1 LLRCVSATH
10 RSRSQNVPGPTLTV
24 KGVGTTGLIFAAI
37 AIAWLAYLVP
47 HFVRRRDDEPISA
60 VDPPDRFSESMRIIR
75 NGTAP
80 LVDQDL
86 AQIPRYE
93 VSTPQTRRAAIK
105 DLRRQERVAA
115 SRRRRVLVVLLAG
128 FSGVVAACAIGLTPW
143 WSLAIPGGLFLVF
156 VVVARISVVLIRRS
170 LDMRYRQILHGS
182 NESTIF
188 LSREDLAKAEAG
200 KGSAATGKTKSKPA
214 DDAGSLWDPVPITV
228 PTYVSKPLAPR
239 TVRTIDLSGPGVT
252 ASTRPQVPVT
262 ADAPETAAEETPE
275 ATGEDAAKAA
285 SA

>member
-1 LLRCVSATH
+1 M
-10 RSRSQNVPGPTLTV
+10 
-24 KGVGTTGLIFAAI
+24 GTTGLIFAAI

-47 HFVRRRDDEPISA
+47 HFVRRREDEPVTA
-60 VDPPDRFSESMRIIR
+60 VDPPDRFSDSMRIIR

-105 DLRRQERVAA
+105 DLCRQERVAA
-115 SRRRRVLVVLLAG
+115 SRRRRVLMVLLAG
-128 FSGVVAACAIGLTPW
+128 LSAVVGTCTAGLTPW
-143 WSLAIPGGLFLVF
+143 WSLVIPGGLLLLF
-156 VVVARISVVLIRRS
+156 VVIARISVRVIRRN
-170 LDMRYRQILHGS
+170 LDTRYRQIRHGS

-188 LSREDLAKAEAG
+188 LSREDLAKAELG
-200 KGSAATGKTKSKPA
+200 KGPAASRKVKTESA

-252 ASTRPQVPVT
+252 TSTRAQVPVT
-262 ADAPETAAEETPE
+262 ADAPEAPVAA
-275 ATGEDAAKAA
+275 DAPAADDSKAHKAA

>member
-1 LLRCVSATH
+1 M
-10 RSRSQNVPGPTLTV
+10 
-24 KGVGTTGLIFAAI
+24 GTTGLIFAAI

-47 HFVRRRDDEPISA
+47 HFVRRRDDEPVTA
-60 VDPPDRFSESMRIIR
+60 VDPPDRFSDSMRIIR

-105 DLRRQERVAA
+105 DLHRQERVAA

-128 FSGVVAACAIGLTPW
+128 LSAVLGTCTAGLTPW
-143 WSLAIPGGLFLVF
+143 WSLAIPGGLLALF
-156 VVVARISVVLIRRS
+156 VVIARISVRVIRRN
-170 LDMRYRQILHGS
+170 LDARYRQIRHGS

-188 LSREDLAKAEAG
+188 LSREDLARAEVG

-214 DDAGSLWDPVPITV
+214 DDAGSLLDPVPITV

-239 TVRTIDLSGPGVT
+239 TVRTIDLSGPGAT
-252 ASTRPQVPVT
+252 ASSRPEVPVT
-262 ADAPETAAEETPE
+262 ADAPDTAAEEVAE
-275 ATGEDAAKAA
+275 AEADSGAQKVA

>member
-1 LLRCVSATH
+1 
-10 RSRSQNVPGPTLTV
+10 
-24 KGVGTTGLIFAAI
+24 VGTTGLIFAAI

-47 HFVRRRDDEPISA
+47 HFVRRRDDEPVAGQI
-60 VDPPDRFSESMRIIR
+60 DPSDRFSDSMRIVR

-80 LVDQDL
+80 LLDQDL
-86 AQIPRYE
+86 AQIPTYE

-105 DLRRQERVAA
+105 DLRRQERLATA
-115 SRRRRVLVVLLAG
+115 RRRRVLLVLMAGLSVVVG
-128 FSGVVAACAIGLTPW
+128 TCAAGLTPW
-143 WSLAIPGGLFLVF
+143 WSLAIPGGLLLVF
-156 VVVARISVVLIRRS
+156 VVVARVSVGVIRRS
-170 LDMRYRQILHGS
+170 LDARYRQIRHGS

-188 LSREDLAKAEAG
+188 LSREDLLGADEG
-200 KGSAATGKTKSKPA
+200 KGSASSEKKKTDPA
-214 DDAGSLWDPVPITV
+214 KQAGALWDPVPITV

-262 ADAPETAAEETPE
+262 ADAPEAVAEARPE
-275 ATGEDAAKAA
+275 ADEDDAQKAA